1 MDNVRQIID
10 KYLAGECTAEER
22 AKLLAHF
29 NQYLDQ
35 QSDILSPEALTR
47 LQELTWLSIRE
58 QTEQPVTNPI
68 KNGKHRSL
76 NKRRMLQW
84 IPYAAAI
91 LLTAIVALWYLYSH
105 PGSAD
110 PSGLTQ
116 VADIAPGGNRAT
128 LTLTNG
134 STINLSEAHEGI
146 IIADDRISYKDHS
159 QDIVQLDKSAIYDL
173 VLSTP
178 KGGTYQVTLPD
189 GTKVWLNA
197 ASTLKYPS
205 RFEGAERVV
214 TFSGEGY
221 FEVAR
226 DIHKPFRV
234 TSEDQ
239 QVVVLGT
246 EFNICAYPD
255 EDTKKTTLVEGK
267 VKVLYTN
274 SRNSAH
280 AVELAPS
287 EQSLLGN
294 EQLTKQWVDV
304 TGEISW
310 REGVFAFRKESLESI
325 MRKISRWY
333 NVDVDLQGD
342 VAQRTFTGTV
352 SKYENISG
360 ILETLELTNVLHF
373 EIKGNQLIVRPK

>member
-1 MDNVRQIID
+1 MDNARQIID

-35 QSDILSPEALTR
+35 QPGTISQETLTR

-58 QTEQPVTNPI
+58 QTEQPVTHLI

-76 NKRRMLQW
+76 NNRRMLQW

-91 LLTAIVALWYLYSH
+91 LLTATITLWYLYSSS
-105 PGSAD
+105 GSD
-110 PSGLTQ
+110 HSSGLTH
-116 VADIAPGGNRAT
+116 ATNIAPGGNRAT
-128 LTLTNG
+128 LTLANG
-134 STINLSEAHEGI
+134 SKIDLSEAHEGI
-146 IIADDRISYKDHS
+146 VIDNDRISYKDHS
-159 QDIVQLDKSAIYDL
+159 QEIVQLDKSAINDL

-205 RFEGAERVV
+205 RFEGTERVV

-226 DIHKPFRV
+226 NIHQPFRV
-234 TSEDQ
+234 ISEDQ

-255 EDTKKTTLVEGK
+255 EDEKKTTLVEGK
-267 VKVLYTN
+267 VNVLYTN
-274 SRNSAH
+274 GADEEH
-280 AVELAPS
+280 AVQLSPS
-287 EQSLLGN
+287 EQSLLRN
-294 EQLTKQWVDV
+294 EQLTKQLIDV
-304 TGEISW
+304 TGEIAW

-325 MRKISRWY
+325 MRKVSRWY
-333 NVDVDLQGD
+333 NVDVDLQGN

-360 ILETLELTNVLHF
+360 VLETLELTNVLHF
-373 EIKGNQLIVRPK
+373 EIKGNRLIVKPK

>member
-1 MDNVRQIID
+1 MDNARQIID
-10 KYLAGECTAEER
+10 KYLAGECTEEER

-35 QSDILSPEALTR
+35 QPDTLSPETLTR

-76 NKRRMLQW
+76 NNHRML
-84 IPYAAAI
+84 PYAAAI
-91 LLTAIVALWYLYSH
+91 LLTAIISLWYLYSH
-105 PGSAD
+105 PGSDD

-116 VADIAPGGNRAT
+116 VTHIVPGGNRAT

-146 IIADDRISYKDHS
+146 IIADDRISYKDHA

-234 TSEDQ
+234 ISEDQ

-274 SRNSAH
+274 SADDAH

-287 EQSLLGN
+287 EQSLLKN

-373 EIKGNQLIVRPK
+373 EIKGNRLIVRPK

>member
-1 MDNVRQIID
+1 MDNARQVID

-35 QSDILSPEALTR
+35 QPGILSPEALTR
-47 LQELTWLSIRE
+47 LQELTWWSIRE
-58 QTEQPVTNPI
+58 QTEQPVTNPV

-76 NKRRMLQW
+76 NNRRMLQW
-84 IPYAAAI
+84 IPYAAAV
-91 LLTAIVALWYLYSH
+91 LLTAIVTLWYLYSK
-105 PGSAD
+105 PGSVSS
-110 PSGLTQ
+110 PELTQ
-116 VADIAPGGNRAT
+116 VTNIPPGGNRAT
-128 LTLTNG
+128 LTLANG
-134 STINLSEAHEGI
+134 STIDLSEAHEGI
-146 IIADDRISYKDHS
+146 IMDNDRISYKDHS
-159 QDIVQLDKSAIYDL
+159 QEIVQLDKSAINDL

-226 DIHKPFRV
+226 NIHKPFRV
-234 TSEDQ
+234 ISGDQ
-239 QVVVLGT
+239 EVVVLGT

-255 EDTKKTTLVEGK
+255 EEEKKTTLVEGK

-274 SRNSAH
+274 GADEAH
-280 AVELAPS
+280 AVQLSPS
-287 EQSLLGN
+287 EQSMLKNGALTR
-294 EQLTKQWVDV
+294 QLVDV
-304 TGEISW
+304 TGEIAW
-310 REGVFAFRKESLESI
+310 RDGVFAFRKESLESI

-333 NVDVDLQGD
+333 NVDVDLQGN

-360 ILETLELTNVLHF
+360 VLETLELTNLLHF
-373 EIKGNQLIVRPK
+373 EITGNRLTVKPK